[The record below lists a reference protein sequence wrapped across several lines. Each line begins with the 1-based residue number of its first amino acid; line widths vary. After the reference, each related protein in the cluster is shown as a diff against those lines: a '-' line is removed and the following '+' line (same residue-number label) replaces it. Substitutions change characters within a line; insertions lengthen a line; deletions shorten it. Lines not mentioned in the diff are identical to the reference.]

1 MLQGNVKVVPVDDPK
16 DNLHQLENH
25 SEKFMEVRGR
35 DSSGRDSSMRCSLGV
50 LFTCV
55 SLQSVIGQYM

>member
-1 MLQGNVKVVPVDDPK
+1 MLQGNVKVIPVDDPK

-35 DSSGRDSSMRCSLGV
+35 DSSDRDSSMRCSQGV
-50 LFTCV
+50 LLRV
-55 SLQSVIGQYM
+55 